1 MFLCRGDL
9 VFRVSVILGCLS
21 IWGRYGSVIRFLCV
35 MLKIFP
41 HMNIREDQARLH
53 GTHQLLH
60 PVSLMVTRCSRFSRQ
75 LGEMHPLAS
84 MVASTIEST
93 VGQIEVHYF
102 YPSLFGASVT
112 SLRNRRS
119 CRACPLSQSF
129 ICTSIFLLSK
139 MPLSVSTQAP

>member
-1 MFLCRGDL
+1 MNQDLSKVGMFLCRGDL
-9 VFRVSVILGCLS
+9 VFRVFVILGCLS

-75 LGEMHPLAS
+75 LGEMHPSAS

-93 VGQIEVHYF
+93 VG
-102 YPSLFGASVT
+102 
-112 SLRNRRS
+112 
-119 CRACPLSQSF
+119 
-129 ICTSIFLLSK
+129 
-139 MPLSVSTQAP
+139 